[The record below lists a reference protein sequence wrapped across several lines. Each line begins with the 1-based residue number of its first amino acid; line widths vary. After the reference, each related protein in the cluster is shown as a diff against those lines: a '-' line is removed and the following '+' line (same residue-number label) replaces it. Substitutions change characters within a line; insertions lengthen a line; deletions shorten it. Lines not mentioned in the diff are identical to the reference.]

1 MTFSYVQLTAVYTL
15 IDIHRWCRVWV
26 PREKWFICMS
36 RRVCVCVSYS
46 VTAQSAWFERM
57 AGPLLCQQQNGYS
70 VAIAI
75 VRRELSP
82 ELPEEL
88 TSHNLYET
96 PSISPPHPSVSLS
109 FIFMLSWSLYQPL
122 SVVHDLYCII
132 ICSLFIS
139 ITLDSPCVYFTFFLT
154 IWSIYTIRCIVI
166 YCTTRQ

>member
-1 MTFSYVQLTAVYTL
+1 MHLQMTFSYVQLTAVYTL

-96 PSISPPHPSVSLS
+96 PSISQPHPSVSLLYSCCLGPSISHCLWFMIYIVLS
-109 FIFMLSWSLYQPL
+109 FALFLSLL
-122 SVVHDLYCII
+122 L
-132 ICSLFIS
+132 L
-139 ITLDSPCVYFTFFLT
+139 TLLVSTLRF
-154 IWSIYTIRCIVI
+154 S
-166 YCTTRQ
+166 